1 MHSPYAS
8 PKGHA
13 LNLRWSK
20 QGMPLPIPA
29 CKTVDGAPF
38 LIPPMRGR
46 ARIVLSPTG
55 NRNAL
60 EKRRAAACNASASPA
75 PPCGPGHA
83 GNADIHHCC
92 INCYKPSALLHSA
105 TRRGCHFLCQHGL
118 IHASWLGG
126 GDVFK
131 GITQET
137 KPSGGS
143 AASLIVGETDDIC
156 LATACPVPKAKR
168 LL

>member
-1 MHSPYAS
+1 MRL

-29 CKTVDGAPF
+29 CETVDGAPF

-60 EKRRAAACNASASPA
+60 EKRRAAACNAGASPA
-75 PPCGPGHA
+75 PPCGPGHDD
-83 GNADIHHCC
+83 NADI
-92 INCYKPSALLHSA
+92 L
-105 TRRGCHFLCQHGL
+105 GQHGL
-118 IHASWLGG
+118 IHAAWLGEG
-126 GDVFK
+126 RYFQVHH
-131 GITQET
+131 
-137 KPSGGS
+137 SGNEVRRGS
-143 AASLIVGETDDIC
+143 AARLIVGESDDIC
-156 LATACPVPKAKR
+156 LATECPVRKANR